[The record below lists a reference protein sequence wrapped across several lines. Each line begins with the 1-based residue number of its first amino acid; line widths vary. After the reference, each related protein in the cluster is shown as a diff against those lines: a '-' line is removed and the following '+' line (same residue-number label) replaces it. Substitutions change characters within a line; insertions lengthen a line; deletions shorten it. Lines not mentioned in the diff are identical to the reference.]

1 MLGSIGAISLG
12 GTGNGASLS
21 GSVLCLAP
29 ADANCGGI
37 VTDSIQTFAGKK
49 TIDINI
55 AGGPT
60 GSIPYQS
67 ATSKTTLLSVGATG
81 TVLTSSGLNLAPTWR
96 NIQRPFVY
104 LSLVYS
110 AIAAPAGTDLTMP
123 LTALNG
129 GDIWRGNGIIAPTG
143 TQLFLP
149 QTGYYSVTCQI
160 TLLSNSK
167 SDPGNGYVVIQL
179 LKNNAD
185 ITVNGTSA
193 NGKSS
198 SFGQASN
205 KVGSGNAYQTIS
217 TTGIAKCTTAITDY
231 LSFVTT
237 NSSSATITF
246 YSCNISVFKISDL

>member
-1 MLGSIGAISLG
+1 MD
-12 GTGNGASLS
+12 GASLS
-21 GSVLCLAP
+21 GSVLNLAP
-29 ADANCGGI
+29 AGSTSGGV
-37 VTDSIQTFAGKK
+37 VTNSSQTFAGKK

-55 AGGPT
+55 VGGPT

-67 ATSKTTLLSVGATG
+67 ATNITTLLSVGATG
-81 TVLTSSGLNLAPTWR
+81 TVLTSSGLNLAPTWSS
-96 NIQRPFVY
+96 IQRPFAY
-104 LSLVYS
+104 LSLVYFGVT
-110 AIAAPAGTDLTMP
+110 AAASISLNMP

-129 GDIWRGNGIIAPTG
+129 GDIWRGNGMIAPTG

-160 TLLSNSK
+160 TLLSNPLAV
-167 SDPGNGYVVIQL
+167 PGIGYVGIQL
-179 LKNNAD
+179 FKNGAD
-185 ITVNGTSA
+185 ITVGGTIA
-193 NGKSS
+193 NGNSS
-198 SFGQASN
+198 SFGMPSDKFVA
-205 KVGSGNAYQTIS
+205 GNAYQTIS